1 MSFSPE
7 SLHLLAACKSGLE
20 SIVAREL
27 RDLGYEDAKPTTPGR
42 VLFTG
47 DIDAIARANMWLRT
61 ADRVLIRVAAF
72 KATDFGEL
80 FDRTNV
86 QAWERWLPRDA
97 AFPVKGR
104 SVRSQLASAPA
115 CQAIVKKAIVD
126 RLLTAHRT
134 KTLPETGVEF
144 VLEVAI
150 DHDEVT
156 LSIDTTGVSLHKRG
170 YRTLVGPAPI
180 AETLGAALVL
190 LSNWHVEA
198 PFIDPFCGSGTI
210 CIEAAMIARN
220 IAPGRMRPFSAD
232 QWPTLE
238 KSIWGRARAEATN
251 RELRDVR
258 TDILGT
264 DFDPEAVRIATLH
277 AQNAGVGNNTRFE
290 HRPFA
295 DLRAPRENGWLIT
308 NPPYGERL
316 GDTAEVDDLY
326 QSMPDVLNRMPTW
339 GLGIITP
346 WERFERLMGREADR
360 RRKLHNASLECV
372 YYLYSPVAPD
382 QQRFRLDRSATK
394 PQRTAPTP
402 TEVVVDRTAEISA
415 KTARQTEVFAN
426 RIANRARHFRKW
438 PERGTDCYRL
448 YDCDIPDVPVIVDR
462 YADGLLLT
470 DARGPRSHRSIDQ
483 HAAWLHE
490 MSAAAADNA
499 GIPRDHVIIL
509 RKGERPRKDDERR
522 ITVQEN
528 GVRFDVDPAV
538 GMALEKRLVRASLGE
553 ASKERR
559 VAIIGGDSTPAAA
572 HARAGGAKQLIVT
585 DSIRS
590 PALSGSFGAVLLDI
604 AQIAPEVVD
613 LAWRLVEEGGVLL
626 VVAEAGELS
635 INGAQVRDITSKC
648 EPEDFRGKFGL
659 KVWRCVKRAAS

>member
-1 MSFSPE
+1 MSFAPE
-7 SLHLLAACKSGLE
+7 ILSFLVACKSGLE

-104 SVRSQLASAPA
+104 SIRSQLASAPA
-115 CQAIVKKAIVD
+115 CQAIVKKAIVE

-134 KTLPETGVEF
+134 KVLPETGVEF
-144 VLEVAI
+144 VIEVAI
-150 DHDEVT
+150 DHDEVS
-156 LSIDTTGVSLHKRG
+156 LCIDTTGVSLHKRG
-170 YRTLVGPAPI
+170 YRTLVGPAPL

-190 LSNWHVEA
+190 LSPWEIA
-198 PFIDPFCGSGTI
+198 QPFLDPFCGSGTI

-220 IAPGRMRPFSAD
+220 IAPGRTRPFSAD

-251 RELRDVR
+251 REQRDVR

-264 DFDPEAVRIATLH
+264 DLDPEAVRIATIH
-277 AQNAGVGNNTRFE
+277 AQNAGVGTNINFDR
-290 HRPFA
+290 RAFA
-295 DLRAPRENGWLIT
+295 DLRASREDGWLIT

-316 GDTAEVDDLY
+316 GDTADVEDLY
-326 QSMPDVLNRMPTW
+326 QSMPEVLNRIPTW
-339 GLGIITP
+339 GIGIITP
-346 WERFERLMGREADR
+346 WERFERLLGREADR
-360 RRKLHNASLECV
+360 RRKLHNATLECV
-372 YYLYSPVAPD
+372 YYQFGPVAPD

-394 PQRTAPTP
+394 PQRTAPIP
-402 TEVVVDRTAEISA
+402 TEQHAERVEDIAA
-415 KTARQTEVFAN
+415 KTSRQVEVFAN

-448 YDCDIPDVPVIVDR
+448 YDCDIPDVPVTVDR
-462 YADGLLLT
+462 YADGLLLV
-470 DARGPRSHRSIDQ
+470 DARGPRSHRSVEQ

-490 MSAAAADNA
+490 MGAAAADNA
-499 GIPRDHVIIL
+499 GIPRDHVIVL
-509 RKGERPRKDDERR
+509 RKGERPRKDEDRR

-528 GVRFDVDPAV
+528 GVTFEIDPAV
-538 GMALEKRLVRASLGE
+538 GIALEKRLVRAMVGE
-553 ASKERR
+553 AAKDRR
-559 VAIIGGDSTPAAA
+559 VAIIGGDTQPAAA
-572 HARAGGAKQLIVT
+572 HARAGGASAVVT
-585 DSIRS
+585 ADSIRS
-590 PALSGSFGAVLLDI
+590 VALQGAFGVVLLDV
-604 AQIAPEVVD
+604 AQVTQEVVH
-613 LAWRLVEEGGVLL
+613 LVWGRVADSGVLIL
-626 VVAEAGELS
+626 VAESGELAME
-635 INGAQVRDITSKC
+635 GAAIREVTSKC
-648 EPEDFRGKFGL
+648 EPEDFKGKFGHR
-659 KVWRCVKRAAS
+659 VWRAVKRSAS

>member
-1 MSFSPE
+1 MTSE
-7 SLHLLAACKSGLE
+7 TLHLLAACKSGLE

-27 RDLGYEDAKPTTPGR
+27 RDLGYDAKPTTPGR
-42 VLFTG
+42 VLFEG

-61 ADRVLIRVAAF
+61 ADRVLVRVATF

-115 CQAIVKKAIVD
+115 CQKIVKKAIVE
-126 RLLTAHRT
+126 RLLTAHHT
-134 KTLPETGVEF
+134 KVLPETGVEF
-144 VLEVAI
+144 VIEVAI
-150 DHDEVT
+150 DHDDVS
-156 LSIDTTGVSLHKRG
+156 LCIDTTGVSLHKRG

-190 LSNWHVEA
+190 LSPWEISQ

-220 IAPGRMRPFSAD
+220 IAPGRMRAFSAD

-251 RELRDVR
+251 AESRDVR

-264 DFDPEAVRIATLH
+264 DLDPEAVRIATIH
-277 AQNAGVGNNTRFE
+277 AQNAGVGNNTRFDR
-290 HRPFA
+290 RPFI
-295 DLRAPRENGWLIT
+295 DLRAARDNGWLIT

-326 QSMPDVLNRMPTW
+326 QSMPEVLNRIPTW
-339 GLGIITP
+339 GIGIITP

-372 YYLYSPVAPD
+372 YYQFGPVASD
-382 QQRFRLDRSATK
+382 QQRFRLDRTATK
-394 PQRTAPTP
+394 PQRTAPVP
-402 TEVVVDRTAEISA
+402 TEQQVDRAGDIAA
-415 KTARQTEVFAN
+415 KTSRQVEVFAN

-448 YDCDIPDVPVIVDR
+448 YDCDIPDVPITVDR

-470 DARGPRSHRSIDQ
+470 DARGPRSHRSVEQ

-490 MSAAAADNA
+490 MGAAAADNV
-499 GIPRDHVIIL
+499 GVPRDHVIVL

-522 ITVQEN
+522 I
-528 GVRFDVDPAV
+528 GVRENSVTLEIDPAT
-538 GMALEKRLVRASLGE
+538 GLSLEKRLVRAMVGE
-553 ASKERR
+553 AAKGRR
-559 VAIIGGDSTPAAA
+559 VAIIGGDTQAAA
-572 HARAGGAKQLIVT
+572 THARAGGATAVVVA
-585 DSIRS
+585 DSVRGA
-590 PALSGSFGAVLLDI
+590 ALQGSFSVVLLDV
-604 AQIAPEVVD
+604 AQLSSDVVD
-613 LAWRLVEEGGVLL
+613 LSWQRVEDGGVLIVVAESGELALEGGV
-626 VVAEAGELS
+626 
-635 INGAQVRDITSKC
+635 IRDVTGKC

-659 KVWRCVKRAAS
+659 KVWRAVKRTGS